1 MINIIKT
8 TSELINFRKEIS
20 KEKTVG
26 FVPTMGNLHQGHLS
40 LIHMALEKNDFV
52 FVSIFVNPIQFGPN
66 EDYEKY
72 PRTLQKD
79 HDKILEI
86 LEILNSKSI
95 ETSRLAI
102 FAPQNKE
109 EIFPV
114 GFSTSINVAGVT
126 ERLCGRNRPGHFE
139 GVTTVVYQLFK
150 LVSPQFSYFGEKD
163 YQQLMAIK
171 KMVNDLDLPLEII
184 SHPTVRDKDGLA
196 LSSRNQFLLSNERPL
211 ALHLKRTLENVKS
224 YIVNNNHFDIHQLQ
238 SSGNWEYLEVLDGE
252 TLQELTPLSNK
263 VLIAGAL
270 KVGKTRLI
278 DNIVVHR

>member
-1 MINIIKT
+1 MYT
-8 TSELINFRKEIS
+8 
-20 KEKTVG
+20 
-26 FVPTMGNLHQGHLS
+26 LS
-40 LIHMALEKNDFV
+40 ND
-52 FVSIFVNPIQFGPN
+52 G
-66 EDYEKY
+66 
-72 PRTLQKD
+72 LKD
-79 HDKILEI
+79 
-86 LEILNSKSI
+86 
-95 ETSRLAI
+95 
-102 FAPQNKE
+102 
-109 EIFPV
+109 
-114 GFSTSINVAGVT
+114 
-126 ERLCGRNRPGHFE
+126 
-139 GVTTVVYQLFK
+139 
-150 LVSPQFSYFGEKD
+150 LVDICIFGEKD